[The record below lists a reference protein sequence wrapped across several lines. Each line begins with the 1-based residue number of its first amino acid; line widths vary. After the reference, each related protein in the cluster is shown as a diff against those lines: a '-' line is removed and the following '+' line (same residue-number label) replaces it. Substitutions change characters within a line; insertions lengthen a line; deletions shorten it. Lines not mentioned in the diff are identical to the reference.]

1 MRYAVAAVV
10 GPLFASA
17 ALAQGNINA
26 TKLSELSGALSA
38 LGLDTLAGYAASIAN
53 SSTGIQLLSQL
64 TTSNDNFTIFAP
76 TNDALSKADKDV
88 LNNPDKLAAVISY
101 HVVRGAF
108 LNETYFFTSPNN
120 TILPTLLNDTSSTHL
135 QGNQSQ
141 VLIASVQ
148 DGKISLLNQGSNS
161 IHVSKTSNVS
171 NFDILQID
179 GILSPP
185 GSLSSVAKSANLNM
199 FAQALSLAGLDD
211 AVSNAHGITIFAPTD
226 DALSAALA
234 KLGGQASNQ
243 TLIKTVIQNHI
254 INGTSIY
261 SQQFDDDYTSAA
273 GEPLKFNIANNTI
286 TIVSGDDKSN
296 FTANVTKRD
305 LIASNGVIHVIDA
318 VLTNTNHD
326 DDAASSAYSS
336 ATDAAT
342 DAASQTPTG
351 AVGGQPTDSPDGAAP
366 RGASVQ
372 WTVLLGTAVL
382 GLALGVSSV

>member
-243 TLIKTVIQNHI
+243 TLVKTVIQNHI

-273 GEPLKFNIANNTI
+273 GEPLK
-286 TIVSGDDKSN
+286 SN
-296 FTANVTKRD
+296 M
-305 LIASNGVIHVIDA
+305 S
-318 VLTNTNHD
+318 
-326 DDAASSAYSS
+326 
-336 ATDAAT
+336 
-342 DAASQTPTG
+342 
-351 AVGGQPTDSPDGAAP
+351 
-366 RGASVQ
+366 GASAQ
-372 WTVLLGTAVL
+372 YRWHDATVKSSTSMECEFVLRTSNMPPSVAYPALSDKIYDPSTSLLTFSIRTAVYPS
-382 GLALGVSSV
+382 GLFQNPGGTGLRAPVFHPRIS